1 MRLRIPICWGVLA
14 VLLLTPCAYV
24 QGVVTID
31 DPFISDPFNFTST
44 LPNWSEDNVL
54 IGETQ
59 LFFVVS
65 SVLVEPVYTDG
76 TLVSFTGTGGD
87 IPDDDG
93 DGSEDE
99 MVLFTFYNTGPETCS
114 LVDIYAYD
122 GILLYD
128 SLGVVEPDDDWYL
141 PLDFDVQF
149 SEDAAQPL
157 ELNTLNWLKIVA
169 GYSIDDSA
177 DADAGDPVMI
187 EHGIGPDEFL
197 SISFELIGGM
207 TYEDVIAGLDDE
219 AGLPDMFI
227 GIRVH
232 YLDPS
237 TEEWDIDGECQFV
250 SFEAPV
256 IPAPG
261 AIMLGGIGVVFVGYL
276 RRKRTL

>member
-1 MRLRIPICWGVLA
+1 MNLRIPICWGVL
-14 VLLLTPCAYV
+14 VLLLLVPCTYV
-24 QGVVTID
+24 QAVVTIED
-31 DPFISDPFNFTST
+31 DPFISDPFSFTST
-44 LPNWSEDNVL
+44 LPNQSEDNVL

-65 SVLVEPVYTDG
+65 SVLVEPVYDTTDG
-76 TLVSFTGTGGD
+76 TLISLVNGGLL
-87 IPDDDG
+87 G
-93 DGSEDE
+93 EDE
-99 MVLFTFYNTGPETCS
+99 DILFTFYNTGPETCS

-122 GILLYD
+122 GILCKD
-128 SLGVVEPDDDWYL
+128 SLGVVEPDETWYL
-141 PLDFDVQF
+141 PDDFDVEF
-149 SEDAAQPL
+149 SEGAAQPL

-197 SISFELIGGM
+197 SISFELDDEM

-232 YLDPS
+232 YWVPS
-237 TEEWDIDGECQFV
+237 DEEWGYWDVDGECQFV
-250 SFEAPV
+250 SFEPPV

-261 AIMLGGIGVVFVGYL
+261 ACFLGGIGVVFVGYL